1 MESTTPSPSEKGKAI
16 HRTVFSDTI
25 AAIATPPGIG
35 GVGIVRLSG
44 PEALAI
50 ARRIFRRSGKREE
63 TADWQP
69 ESHRL
74 YYGLAIQA
82 RTGQTLDEALLA
94 FMRGPHSYTA
104 EDVVEIQAHGGPL
117 VLRRILDAALGE
129 GARLANPG
137 EMTLRAFLNGRI
149 DLAQAEAVMDVIGAR
164 TDESLDLALEQLR
177 GQLSTQVQAARQ
189 DVLGALAMIEASID
203 FPDDV
208 PAPEPETLRT
218 AIETAVERVARLLAG
233 AEQGRVYRE
242 GLRVAI
248 IGRPNVGKSSLLN
261 ALLRAERAIVTP
273 IAGTTRDTVEEFANV
288 RGIPVQLID
297 TAGINETSDPVEL
310 IGVQRS
316 RAAAATADLVL
327 MVLDASEALTEQ
339 DEQVS
344 AALRTLGFG
353 GAPMPQEG
361 APIRQAAEANGTQV
375 GRPVII
381 VLNKSDL
388 PQRLTEVEATTR
400 WPGAPVA
407 RTSMVTQEGL
417 EALEAQ
423 VRALALV
430 GQGRPSAGN
439 AALVTNTRH
448 RDALRRTAE
457 HLGGALETLHQ
468 QLPLDFIAI
477 DLHGAANALGEI
489 TGETATEDL
498 LERIFHDFCLGK

>member
-1 MESTTPSPSEKGKAI
+1 MQTNAN
-16 HRTVFSDTI
+16 DTI

-35 GVGIVRLSG
+35 GVGIVRVSG

-50 ARRIFRRSGKREE
+50 ARRIFRRSGKHQDA
-63 TADWQP
+63 ADWQP

-74 YYGLAIQA
+74 YYGHAIQP

-104 EDVVEIQAHGGPL
+104 EDVVEIQGHGGPL
-117 VLRRILDAALGE
+117 VLRRILDAALSE

-164 TDESLDLALEQLR
+164 TDESLSLALAQLR
-177 GQLSTQVQAARQ
+177 GRLSEQVQAARQ
-189 DVLGALAMIEASID
+189 DTLGALAQIEASID

-208 PAPEPETLRT
+208 SAPEPERLR
-218 AIETAVERVARLLAG
+218 ASIEAAAGRVARLLAG
-233 AEQGRVYRE
+233 AEQGRLYRE

-273 IAGTTRDTVEEFANV
+273 IAGTTRDTVEEYANV

-297 TAGINETSDPVEL
+297 TAGINETSDPIEQ

-316 RAAAATADLVL
+316 RAAARAADLVL
-327 MVLDASEALTEQ
+327 LVLDASEPLNER
-339 DEQVS
+339 DEAVS
-344 AALRTLGFG
+344 AALHALGFG
-353 GAPMPQEG
+353 RSDPALQDEARGHPASEADGAR
-361 APIRQAAEANGTQV
+361 A
-375 GRPVII
+375 GRPVIV

-388 PQRLTEVEATTR
+388 PQRLAEREATVH
-400 WPGAPVA
+400 WPDAPVV
-407 RTSMVTQEGL
+407 RTSMITQDGL
-417 EALEAQ
+417 EALEEQMRAQALAGQ
-423 VRALALV
+423 VRRA
-430 GQGRPSAGN
+430 SDEE
-439 AALVTNTRH
+439 ALVTNTRH

-457 HLGGALETLHQ
+457 HLSGALETLQ
-468 QLPLDFIAI
+468 QGLPFDFVAI

>member
-1 MESTTPSPSEKGKAI
+1 MQTSTN
-16 HRTVFSDTI
+16 DTI
-25 AAIATPPGIG
+25 AAIATPPGVG
-35 GVGIVRLSG
+35 GVGIVRVSG
-44 PEALAI
+44 PESLAI

-63 TADWQP
+63 AADWQP

-74 YYGLAIQA
+74 YYGHAIQP
-82 RTGQTLDEALLA
+82 RSGQTLDEALLA
-94 FMRGPHSYTA
+94 YMRGPHSYTA

-164 TDESLDLALEQLR
+164 TDESLHLALEQLKGR
-177 GQLSTQVQAARQ
+177 LSAEVQAARQ
-189 DVLGALAMIEASID
+189 DTLGALAQIEASID

-208 PAPEPETLRT
+208 PAPEPEHLRA
-218 AIETAVERVARLLAG
+218 AIEAAAGPVARLLAG

-273 IAGTTRDTVEEFANV
+273 VAGTTRDTVEEFANV

-297 TAGINETSDPVEL
+297 TAGINETSDPVEQ

-327 MVLDASEALTEQ
+327 LTLDASEPLTDQ
-339 DEQVS
+339 DEAVS
-344 AALRTLGFG
+344 TALRVFGFG
-353 GAPMPQEG
+353 RHNSDGQEDG
-361 APIRQAAEANGTQV
+361 RQAQASRANGTGS
-375 GRPVII
+375 GRPVIV

-388 PQRLTEVEATTR
+388 PQRLVEAEAAAR
-400 WPGAPVA
+400 WPEASVV
-407 RTSMVTQEGL
+407 RTSMVTQDGL
-417 EALEAQ
+417 EALEEQ
-423 VRALALV
+423 IRALALA
-430 GQGRPSAGN
+430 GQARATAN
-439 AALVTNTRH
+439 DEALVTNTRH

-457 HLGGALETLHQ
+457 HLSGALETLQ
-468 QLPLDFIAI
+468 QGLPLDFVAI

>member
-1 MESTTPSPSEKGKAI
+1 MQTSTN
-16 HRTVFSDTI
+16 DTI

-35 GVGIVRLSG
+35 GVGIIRVSG

-50 ARRIFRRSGKREE
+50 ARRIFRRPGNRQDAA
-63 TADWQP
+63 TWQP

-74 YYGLAIQA
+74 YYGHAIQP

-94 FMRGPHSYTA
+94 FMRAPHSYTA

-149 DLAQAEAVMDVIGAR
+149 DLAQAEAVMDVISAR
-164 TDESLDLALEQLR
+164 TDESLRLALEQLR
-177 GQLSTQVQAARQ
+177 GRLSAEVQAARQ
-189 DVLGALAMIEASID
+189 DVLGALAQIEASID

-208 PAPEPETLRT
+208 PTPEPEPLREG
-218 AIETAVERVARLLAG
+218 IEAAAGRVTRLLAG

-273 IAGTTRDTVEEFANV
+273 IAGTTRDTVEEFANL

-297 TAGINETSDPVEL
+297 TAGINETSDPVEQ

-327 MVLDASEALTEQ
+327 LVLDASEPLTAQ
-339 DEQVS
+339 DEAVS
-344 AALRTLGFG
+344 AALHTFGFG
-353 GAPMPQEG
+353 HPNPSIQNSAHGQ
-361 APIRQAAEANGTQV
+361 QTAAANGTGS
-375 GRPVII
+375 GRPVIV

-388 PQRLTEVEATTR
+388 PQRLSEAEAAAR
-400 WPGAPVA
+400 WPHAPVVH
-407 RTSMVTQEGL
+407 TSMVTQDGL
-417 EALEAQ
+417 DTLEER
-423 VRALALV
+423 VRALALA
-430 GQGRPSAGN
+430 GQVRAT
-439 AALVTNTRH
+439 ADDEALVTNTRH

-457 HLGGALETLHQ
+457 HLSGALETLQ
-468 QLPLDFIAI
+468 QGLPLDFVAI

>member
-1 MESTTPSPSEKGKAI
+1 MQTSTN
-16 HRTVFSDTI
+16 DTI

-44 PEALAI
+44 PDALEI
-50 ARRIFRRSGKREE
+50 GRRIFQRPGQQQDAL
-63 TADWQP
+63 TWQP

-74 YYGLAIQA
+74 YYGHAIQP
-82 RTGQTLDEALLA
+82 RTGQTLDEALLVW
-94 FMRGPHSYTA
+94 MRGPHSYTA

-117 VLRRILDAALGE
+117 VLRRILDAALTS

-164 TDESLDLALEQLR
+164 TDESLGLALEQLKGR
-177 GQLSTQVQAARQ
+177 LSTQVQAARQ
-189 DVLGALAMIEASID
+189 DVLGTLAQIEASID

-208 PAPEPETLRT
+208 PAPEPAALR
-218 AIETAVERVARLLAG
+218 AGIEAAAEHVARLLAG

-297 TAGINETSDPVEL
+297 TAGINETNDPVEQ

-316 RAAAATADLVL
+316 RAAASTADLVL
-327 MVLDASEALTEQ
+327 LVLDASERLTEQ
-339 DEQVS
+339 DDLVG
-344 AALRTLGFG
+344 AALHTFGFG
-353 GAPMPQEG
+353 SSD
-361 APIRQAAEANGTQV
+361 QALEEKPDQQTSHADGTQAK
-375 GRPVII
+375 RPVI
-381 VLNKSDL
+381 VALNKSDL
-388 PQRLTEVEATTR
+388 PQRLAEAEVIAR
-400 WPGAPVA
+400 WPGAPIVH
-407 RTSMVTQEGL
+407 TSMVTQDGL
-417 EALEAQ
+417 EALEEQ
-423 VRALALV
+423 VRALALA
-430 GQGRPSAGN
+430 GQTRTA
-439 AALVTNTRH
+439 ATDEALVTNTRH

-457 HLGGALETLHQ
+457 HLQGALETLEQ
-468 QLPLDFIAI
+468 ALPFDFVAI

>member
-1 MESTTPSPSEKGKAI
+1 MQTSAN
-16 HRTVFSDTI
+16 DTI

-50 ARRIFRRSGKREE
+50 ARRVFRRPGKRQDA
-63 TADWQP
+63 ADWQP

-74 YYGLAIQA
+74 YYGHAIQPEN
-82 RTGQTLDEALLA
+82 GQTLDEALLA
-94 FMRGPHSYTA
+94 FMRAPHSYTA

-117 VLRRILDAALGE
+117 VLRRILDAALSQ

-164 TDESLDLALEQLR
+164 TDESLHLALEQLR
-177 GQLSTQVQAARQ
+177 GRLSTQVQAARQ
-189 DVLGALAMIEASID
+189 DVLGALAQIEASID

-208 PAPEPETLRT
+208 PAPEPEALR
-218 AIETAVERVARLLAG
+218 AGIETAAEGVTRLLAG
-233 AEQGRVYRE
+233 AEQGRLYRE

-261 ALLRAERAIVTP
+261 ALLRSERAIVTP

-297 TAGINETSDPVEL
+297 TAGINESSDPVEQM
-310 IGVQRS
+310 GVQRS
-316 RAAAATADLVL
+316 RAAASSADLVL
-327 MVLDASEALTEQ
+327 LVLDASEPLTDQ
-339 DEQVS
+339 DEAVS
-344 AALRTLGFG
+344 AALRAFGFG
-353 GAPMPQEG
+353 RSDLMPQNGSNGREF
-361 APIRQAAEANGTQV
+361 ANGASA
-375 GRPVII
+375 GRPVIL

-388 PQRLTEVEATTR
+388 PQRLADEEAIAR
-400 WPGAPVA
+400 WPGAPVV

-417 EALEAQ
+417 EAMEDQ
-423 VRALALV
+423 VRALALA
-430 GQGRPSAGN
+430 GQARPTADEE
-439 AALVTNTRH
+439 ALVTNTRH
-448 RDALRRTAE
+448 RDALRRTAD
-457 HLGGALETLHQ
+457 HLSEAIETLNQ
-468 QLPLDFIAI
+468 GLPLDFVAI

-498 LERIFHDFCLGK
+498 LERIFQDFCLGK

>member
-1 MESTTPSPSEKGKAI
+1 MQTSAN
-16 HRTVFSDTI
+16 DTI

-44 PEALAI
+44 PESLAI
-50 ARRIFRRSGKREE
+50 ARRIFRRAGKQQHA
-63 TADWQP
+63 ADWQP

-74 YYGLAIQA
+74 YYGHAIQP

-94 FMRGPHSYTA
+94 FMRGPRSYTA

-117 VLRRILDAALGE
+117 VLRRILDAALSE

-164 TDESLDLALEQLR
+164 TDESLHLALEQLKGR
-177 GQLSTQVQAARQ
+177 LSEQVQAARQ
-189 DVLGALAMIEASID
+189 DTLGALAQIEASID

-208 PAPEPETLRT
+208 PAPEPEALRA
-218 AIETAVERVARLLAG
+218 AIEAASERVARLLAG

-297 TAGINETSDPVEL
+297 TAGINESSDPVER
-310 IGVQRS
+310 IGVERS
-316 RAAAATADLVL
+316 RAAAASADLVL
-327 MVLDASEALTEQ
+327 LVLDASEPLTAQ
-339 DEQVS
+339 DDAVG
-344 AALRTLGFG
+344 AALHTFGFG
-353 GAPMPQEG
+353 RSDSML
-361 APIRQAAEANGTQV
+361 QASQNAAANGAQA
-375 GRPVII
+375 GRPVVV

-388 PQRLTEVEATTR
+388 PQRLPEAEATAR
-400 WPGAPVA
+400 WPGAPVV
-407 RTSMVTQEGL
+407 RTSMVTQDGL
-417 EALEAQ
+417 EALEEQ

-430 GQGRPSAGN
+430 RQGRAPAGDE
-439 AALVTNTRH
+439 ALVTNTRH
-448 RDALRRTAE
+448 RDALRRAAE
-457 HLGGALETLHQ
+457 HLGEALATLRQ
-468 QLPLDFIAI
+468 ALPLDFVAI

>member
-1 MESTTPSPSEKGKAI
+1 MQASTN
-16 HRTVFSDTI
+16 DTI

-44 PEALAI
+44 PESLAI
-50 ARRIFRRSGKREE
+50 ARHIFRRPGKRAE
-63 TADWQP
+63 ADDWQP

-74 YYGLAIQA
+74 YYGHAVQP
-82 RTGQTLDEALLA
+82 RTGQPLDEALLA

-164 TDESLDLALEQLR
+164 TDESLHLALEQLR
-177 GQLSTQVQAARQ
+177 GQLSAQVQAARQ
-189 DVLGALAMIEASID
+189 ETLGALAMIEASID

-208 PAPEPETLRT
+208 PAPEPAALRS
-218 AIETAVERVARLLAG
+218 AIEAAAERVARLLAG

-297 TAGINETSDPVEL
+297 TAGINETSDPVEQ

-316 RAAAATADLVL
+316 RAAAAAADLVL
-327 MVLDASEALTEQ
+327 LVLDASEPLTEQ
-339 DEQVS
+339 DEHVS
-344 AALRTLGFG
+344 AALRGLGFG
-353 GAPMPQEG
+353 SSNPAAQENRHSQQTAADGAQP
-361 APIRQAAEANGTQV
+361 
-375 GRPVII
+375 GRPII
-381 VLNKSDL
+381 VVFNKSDL
-388 PQRLTEVEATTR
+388 PQRLAQAEAIAR
-400 WPGAPVA
+400 WPGAPVV
-407 RTSMVTQEGL
+407 RTSMVTQDGL
-417 EALEAQ
+417 EALEEQ
-423 VRALALV
+423 VRALALA
-430 GQGRPSAGN
+430 GQTRPTADHD
-439 AALVTNTRH
+439 ALVTNTRH

-457 HLGGALETLHQ
+457 HLSGALETLEQ
-468 QLPLDFIAI
+468 ALPLDFIAI
-477 DLHGAANALGEI
+477 DLHGAANTLGEI

>member
-1 MESTTPSPSEKGKAI
+1 MQTSTN
-16 HRTVFSDTI
+16 DTI

-35 GVGIVRLSG
+35 GVGIVRVSG

-50 ARRIFRRSGKREE
+50 ARRIFRRPGRRQD
-63 TADWQP
+63 ADAWQP

-74 YYGLAIQA
+74 YYGHAVQP

-94 FMRGPHSYTA
+94 FMRAPRSYTA

-117 VLRRILDAALGE
+117 VLRRILEAALGE

-164 TDESLDLALEQLR
+164 TDESLQLALEQLKGR
-177 GQLSTQVQAARQ
+177 LSAQVQAARQ
-189 DVLGALAMIEASID
+189 DVLGALAQIEASID

-208 PAPEPETLRT
+208 PAPEPESLR
-218 AIETAVERVARLLAG
+218 AGIEAAADRVARLLAG
-233 AEQGRVYRE
+233 AEQGRMYRE

-273 IAGTTRDTVEEFANV
+273 IAGTTRDTVEEYANV

-297 TAGINETSDPVEL
+297 TAGINETSDPVEQ

-327 MVLDASEALTEQ
+327 LVLDASEPLSER
-339 DEQVS
+339 DEAVS
-344 AALRTLGFG
+344 AALHTFGFG
-353 GAPMPQEG
+353 RSAPTLQHGADGQ
-361 APIRQAAEANGTQV
+361 QASAANGASA
-375 GRPVII
+375 GRPII
-381 VLNKSDL
+381 LVLNKSDL
-388 PQRLTEVEATTR
+388 PQRLAEAEATAR
-400 WPGAPVA
+400 WPGAPLV

-417 EALEAQ
+417 ETLEEQ
-423 VRALALV
+423 VRALALA
-430 GQGRPSAGN
+430 GQGRPGADEE
-439 AALVTNTRH
+439 ALVTNTRH

-457 HLGGALETLHQ
+457 HLSGALETLQ
-468 QLPLDFIAI
+468 QGLPLDFAAI

>member
-1 MESTTPSPSEKGKAI
+1 MQASAN
-16 HRTVFSDTI
+16 DTI

-50 ARRIFRRSGKREE
+50 ARRIFRRAGKHQP
-63 TADWQP
+63 ASDWQP

-74 YYGLAIQA
+74 YYGHAVQP
-82 RTGQTLDEALLA
+82 RTGQILDEALLA
-94 FMRGPHSYTA
+94 FMRGPRSYTA

-117 VLRRILDAALGE
+117 VLRRILEAALGE

-164 TDESLDLALEQLR
+164 TDESLHLALEQLKGR
-177 GQLSTQVQAARQ
+177 LSEQVQAARQ
-189 DVLGALAMIEASID
+189 DTLGALAQIEASID

-208 PAPEPETLRT
+208 PAPEPEALRA
-218 AIETAVERVARLLAG
+218 AIEAVSGRVARLLAG

-273 IAGTTRDTVEEFANV
+273 IAGTTRDTVEEYANV

-297 TAGINETSDPVEL
+297 TAGINETSDPVER
-310 IGVQRS
+310 IGVERS

-327 MVLDASEALTEQ
+327 LVLDASEPLTEQ
-339 DEQVS
+339 DEAVG
-344 AALRTLGFG
+344 AALRTFGFG
-353 GAPMPQEG
+353 GSDSTLQASQSNHQTAAASG
-361 APIRQAAEANGTQV
+361 AHA
-375 GRPVII
+375 GRPVVL

-388 PQRLTEVEATTR
+388 PQRLAEREVTAR
-400 WPGAPVA
+400 WPGAPVV
-407 RTSMVTQEGL
+407 RTSMVTRDGL
-417 EALEAQ
+417 EALEEQ
-423 VRALALV
+423 VRALAMV
-430 GQGRPSAGN
+430 GQGRAAGDE
-439 AALVTNTRH
+439 ALVTNTRH
-448 RDALRRTAE
+448 RDALRRAAE
-457 HLGGALETLHQ
+457 HLGESLETLRQ
-468 QLPLDFIAI
+468 GLPLDFAAI
-477 DLHGAANALGEI
+477 DLHGAANALSEI